1 MAAGDVKSFERA
13 RFKAHLKQLTAS
25 GDISDAAFAEAVYEA
40 VASHG
45 LAESDLRDTLG
56 LSSGALERWT
66 MQKNLPQ
73 PMVRGKV
80 LGMIADLL

>member
-1 MAAGDVKSFERA
+1 MGAGDVKSFERA
-13 RFKAHLKQLTAS
+13 RFKAQLRQLTAA

-45 LAESDLRDTLG
+45 IDQSALRDTLS
-56 LSSGALERWT
+56 LTQGAIERWT

-73 PMVRGKV
+73 PVVRAKV